1 MSIKTRIAAFALGA
15 LVATGS
21 LAAAATSAEAR
32 DFHEGQGFHED
43 HGFHEDRDFHHG
55 RDRYSFNDGFYNDS
69 YNYSGYGYCHWVP
82 RFDIHHNYIGR
93 IRSCGY

>member
-1 MSIKTRIAAFALGA
+1 MSIKTGIAALALGA

-21 LAAAATSAEAR
+21 LAAATSAEAR
-32 DFHEGQGFHED
+32 GFHED
-43 HGFHEDRDFHHG
+43 HDFHRG

-82 RFDIHHNYIGR
+82 RFDIYRNYIGR
-93 IRSCGY
+93 VRSCGY